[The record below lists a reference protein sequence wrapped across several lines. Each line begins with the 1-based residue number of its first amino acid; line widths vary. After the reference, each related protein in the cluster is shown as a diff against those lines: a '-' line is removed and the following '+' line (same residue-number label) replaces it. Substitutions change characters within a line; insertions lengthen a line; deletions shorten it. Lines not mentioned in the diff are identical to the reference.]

1 MRKKIAVILSF
12 ILICALSLAGV
23 LSHGKAQ
30 AKKAQIDLV
39 IPDAIEKENEF
50 TVKVVVDSDID
61 LYSIDAY
68 LSYDSNMLEF
78 VPDNE
83 AVTGTSGILEIK
95 DIYGE
100 KTKKAE
106 YEITFRAM
114 ETGNTELA
122 LTDVYLIDYTDLD
135 HIEVSSKK
143 EQLEIGINRQ
153 VAGDASLQELLV
165 APGDLTEEFSPDCL
179 EYEVH
184 VGLDVE
190 MIGVSAIPAD
200 EDSVVELDMPEQ
212 LAEGENLVV
221 ITVTALSGNVK
232 TYTIRVI
239 RQEWPEEAITE
250 AEVPEGTEIQERTET
265 QERTEPKTETPEG
278 MEPAA
283 EEPEVTETEMPEES
297 ETTEESL
304 TASEIE

>member
-1 MRKKIAVILSF
+1 MRKKIAIILSF
-12 ILICALSLAGV
+12 ILICALSIAGV

-50 TVKVVVDSDID
+50 TVKVVIDSDID

-83 AVTGTSGILEIK
+83 VVTGTSGILEIK

-106 YEITFRAM
+106 YEITFKAM

-153 VAGDASLQELLV
+153 VAGDASLEELLV

-200 EDSVVELDMPEQ
+200 EDSVVELDMPEK

-232 TYTIRVI
+232 TYTIKVI
-239 RQEWPEEAITE
+239 RQEWTEE
-250 AEVPEGTEIQERTET
+250 EGT
-265 QERTEPKTETPEG
+265 
-278 MEPAA
+278 EPAA
-283 EEPEVTETEMPEES
+283 EEPEGTETEMPEES
-297 ETTEESL
+297 ETTAESL

>member
-12 ILICALSLAGV
+12 ILICALSLAGI

-78 VPDNE
+78 VPGNE

-153 VAGDASLQELLV
+153 VAGDASLEELLV

-200 EDSVVELDMPEQ
+200 EDSVVELDMPEK

-239 RQEWPEEAITE
+239 RKEWSEE
-250 AEVPEGTEIQERTET
+250 EGT
-265 QERTEPKTETPEG
+265 
-278 MEPAA
+278 EPAA
-283 EEPEVTETEMPEES
+283 EEPEGTETEMPEES
-297 ETTEESL
+297 ETTVESL

>member
-12 ILICALSLAGV
+12 ILICALSLAGI

-78 VPDNE
+78 VPGNE

-106 YEITFRAM
+106 YEITFKAM

-122 LTDVYLIDYTDLD
+122 LTDVYLVDYTDLD

-153 VAGDASLQELLV
+153 VAGDASLEELLV

-200 EDSVVELDMPEQ
+200 EDSVVELDMPEK

-239 RQEWPEEAITE
+239 RQEWPEE
-250 AEVPEGTEIQERTET
+250 EGT
-265 QERTEPKTETPEG
+265 
-278 MEPAA
+278 EPAA
-283 EEPEVTETEMPEES
+283 EEPEGTEAEMPEES
-297 ETTEESL
+297 ETTAESL